1 MLRPTASAL
10 LLLGGL
16 LAGFPALAQPAAPAP
31 DAAASPGAASPVAT
45 SALPET
51 VLHLSETAQVLRA
64 PDEVRAGLRV
74 EARGASAAAVQAQ
87 VNRAM
92 QAALARAA
100 QVPAIRPGTGGYWTQ
115 RDDEKRNW
123 VAVQTMTLQ
132 GTDAAALLELVGT
145 LQAQGLALGDLNWS
159 LSKAV
164 EQAARQEA
172 GRLAIEALRQRAAAV
187 AQQLGLRVIG
197 IRNLRLD
204 TPEVPMP
211 RMMAM
216 RAQAAAPQAPSS
228 VPEDV
233 VVNSTAAAEVILRP

>member
-1 MLRPTASAL
+1 MPRPTAYAL

-16 LAGFPALAQPAAPAP
+16 LAGFPALAQPAVPAP
-31 DAAASPGAASPVAT
+31 DAAASPGAA

-132 GTDAAALLELVGT
+132 GTDPAALLELVGT
-145 LQAQGLALGDLNWS
+145 LQGQGLALGDLNWS
-159 LSKAV
+159 LSKPV

-172 GRLAIEALRQRAAAV
+172 GRLAIDALRQRAAAV
-187 AQQLGLRVIG
+187 AEQLGLRVIG
-197 IRNLRLD
+197 IRDLRLD

-216 RAQAAAPQAPSS
+216 RAQAAPPPAPSS

-233 VVNSTAAAEVILRP
+233 IVNSTAAAEVILRP